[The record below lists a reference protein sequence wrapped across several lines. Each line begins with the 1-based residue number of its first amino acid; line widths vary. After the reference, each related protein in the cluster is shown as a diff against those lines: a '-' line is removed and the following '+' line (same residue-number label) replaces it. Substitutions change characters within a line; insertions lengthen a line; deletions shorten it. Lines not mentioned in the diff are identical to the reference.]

1 MTFGMTLE
9 EHLMMVASASMFYT
23 AIDYKNKTNM
33 KVTAIN
39 INVKILQ
46 LSSKQRILGVRVSTA
61 QRKISEELRRT
72 CL

>member
-1 MTFGMTLE
+1 MTFGMILE

-39 INVKILQ
+39 INVKIHQ

-61 QRKISEELRRT
+61 QRKISEELTRT